1 LGSEAVRVIGGELVA
16 STVETGG
23 AVQVEVLRRRT
34 GQSLHWEFCQPRT
47 ALLWLRSGVSRLNL
61 RVGDQSVCTV
71 HSRRTDLALVPAGV
85 AAHGEFT
92 TGGAYS
98 DYLLVFID
106 EPALARDEACRL
118 TRPLVGF
125 GDPEI
130 RRGLGRLAAE
140 AASPDRHFAM
150 YAEGW
155 ALQTAACLAR
165 LGGTGETAPTY
176 RGGLSPANVRLVQGL
191 VADGLEG
198 TLTVAGLAQ
207 ACRLS
212 PRHFLRAFRQTLG
225 TTPQQYVTDAR
236 LERARQLLA
245 AGDGDL
251 SSVALACGYSH
262 AQHFSTRF
270 RQQMGLTPTQYRRMA
285 RS

>member
-1 LGSEAVRVIGGELVA
+1 MLVS
-16 STVETGG
+16 STTCS
-23 AVQVEVLRRRT
+23 T
-34 GQSLHWEFCQPRT
+34 P
-47 ALLWLRSGVSRLNL
+47 
-61 RVGDQSVCTV
+61 
-71 HSRRTDLALVPAGV
+71 SRRCRA
-85 AAHGEFT
+85 F
-92 TGGAYS
+92 
-98 DYLLVFID
+98 
-106 EPALARDEACRL
+106 EACRL

-140 AASPDRHFAM
+140 AASPDRYFAM

-165 LGGTGETAPTY
+165 LAGTGEAAPTY

-225 TTPQQYVTDAR
+225 TTPQQHITDAR

-245 AGDGDL
+245 AGEGDL

-285 RS
+285 RN

>member
-1 LGSEAVRVIGGELVA
+1 
-16 STVETGG
+16 
-23 AVQVEVLRRRT
+23 
-34 GQSLHWEFCQPRT
+34 
-47 ALLWLRSGVSRLNL
+47 
-61 RVGDQSVCTV
+61 
-71 HSRRTDLALVPAGV
+71 
-85 AAHGEFT
+85 
-92 TGGAYS
+92 
-98 DYLLVFID
+98 
-106 EPALARDEACRL
+106 
-118 TRPLVGF
+118 
-125 GDPEI
+125 
-130 RRGLGRLAAE
+130 
-140 AASPDRHFAM
+140 M

-165 LGGTGETAPTY
+165 LAGTGEAAPTY

-225 TTPQQYVTDAR
+225 TTPQQHITDAR

-245 AGDGDL
+245 AGEGDL

-285 RS
+285 RN